1 MIILLFLLY
10 KYFSKF
16 NSLSLY
22 NKKYLKNIFCNK
34 AIEVK
39 KRMIDKM
46 EIIILYKINTNK
58 AYSAL
63 FVLSSEDD

>member
-1 MIILLFLLY
+1 MIILLFSLY

-22 NKKYLKNIFCNK
+22 NKKYFKNIFCNK
-34 AIEVK
+34 ATEVK
-39 KRMIDKM
+39 KRMIDKI

-63 FVLSSEDD
+63 FVFSSEDD